1 MKSAIVEKK
10 INGKT
15 RAIFQKKKIFKV
27 PLFFFFKIIKW
38 MYIFAQTNEVGH
50 KKKCI

>member
-15 RAIFQKKKIFKV
+15 RAIFQKKNIFKV
-27 PLFFFFKIIKW
+27 PLCFFFKI
-38 MYIFAQTNEVGH
+38 IFAQTNEVGH